1 MVQKENRKKSKS
13 LIYTSL
19 SVAYLRALLRSWCVY
34 MFVQVYIAEADGISE
49 YGNTVT
55 PSNRLVAV
63 KFLSNN
69 ATEREK

>member
-1 MVQKENRKKSKS
+1 MLEGSVVD
-13 LIYTSL
+13 LMCIYS
-19 SVAYLRALLRSWCVY
+19 